1 MAEPERTR
9 VAVDATAGADVDI
22 VVIGL
27 GVGGEEVANRLAAAG
42 LSVVGIEHN
51 LVGGECPFWGCV
63 PSKVMIR
70 AANVLAEARRVDHL
84 AGRARVEPDWTTVAK
99 RIREEATAGWTD
111 DAGVERF
118 TSKGGRFVRGSGTL
132 AGPGLVRVGDD
143 LYRARVGVVL
153 STGTTPVIPPVPG
166 LAGTPYWTNRE
177 AIELAELPE
186 SLVVLGGGA
195 IGVELAQV
203 FARFGVRVSVVEAG
217 GRVLAL
223 EEPESSE
230 RVAAAL
236 RADGV
241 TVHTGA
247 RAERVE
253 HDGAGFTV
261 SLADG
266 DQLRGERLLVATGR
280 RAVLDQLGL
289 ETVGLDPA
297 KRFLDTDDRMRAAD
311 GIWAVGDLTGHGAFT
326 HMAMYQAGIAID
338 DIRQQAAAG
347 GGAVAGGAGA
357 GGAGQAGGSD
367 GGRRADYRA
376 VPRVTFTD
384 PEVGAVGLTE
394 RQARDRGLTV
404 RVGFTPLADSTR
416 GWIHEVGDEGFIK
429 LVADAD
435 RGVLVGATS
444 AGPVGGEVLSALAV
458 AVHAEVPVTTLA
470 GMIYA
475 YPTFHRAIETAV
487 HGLLQ

>member
-1 MAEPERTR
+1 MAEPEQRHADGDVT
-9 VAVDATAGADVDI
+9 AEVDV

-27 GVGGEEVANRLAAAG
+27 GVGGEETANRLASAG
-42 LSVVGIEHN
+42 LTVVGVEHN

-63 PSKVMIR
+63 PSKMMIR

-84 AGRARVEPDWTTVAK
+84 AGRARVEPDWNTVAR
-99 RIREEATAGWTD
+99 RIRDDATAGWTD
-111 DAGVERF
+111 NRAAERF
-118 TSKGGRFVRGSGTL
+118 TANGGRLVRGTGRL
-132 AGPGLVRVGDD
+132 VGPGLVQVADE
-143 LYRARVGVVL
+143 LYRARIGVVL
-153 STGTTPVIPPVPG
+153 GTGTTPVIPPVPG

-177 AIELAELPE
+177 AIELAELPG
-186 SLVVLGGGA
+186 SLVILGGGA

-203 FARFGVRVSVVEAG
+203 FARFGVRVEIIEAG
-217 GRVLAL
+217 GRILAL

-230 RVAAAL
+230 QVTAAL

-247 RAERVE
+247 AAERVAY
-253 HDGAGFTV
+253 DGTGFTV
-261 SLADG
+261 HLANG
-266 DQLRGERLLVATGR
+266 DDVRGERLLVATGR
-280 RAVLDQLGL
+280 RAVLDRLGL
-289 ETVGLDPA
+289 DTVGLDPTA
-297 KRFLDTDDRMRAAD
+297 RFVTTDDRMRAAD

-326 HMAMYQAGIAID
+326 HVAMYQAGVAID
-338 DIRQQAAAG
+338 DILERAGTASRQ
-347 GGAVAGGAGA
+347 GGA
-357 GGAGQAGGSD
+357 
-367 GGRRADYRA
+367 RRADYRA

-404 RVGFTPLADSTR
+404 RVGNTALSDSTR
-416 GWIHEVGDEGFIK
+416 GWIHDVGGEGFIK

-435 RGVLVGATS
+435 RGILVGATS
-444 AGPVGGEVLSALAV
+444 VGPVGGEVLSALAV
-458 AVHAEVPVTTLA
+458 AVHAEVPVQTLA

-487 HGLLQ
+487 RGLLQ